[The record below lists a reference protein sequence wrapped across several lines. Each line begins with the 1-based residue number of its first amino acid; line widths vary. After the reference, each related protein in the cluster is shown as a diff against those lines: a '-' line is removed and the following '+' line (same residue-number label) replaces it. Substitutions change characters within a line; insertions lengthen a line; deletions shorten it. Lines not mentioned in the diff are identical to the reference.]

1 MQNFQDECEAKMK
14 VLEEAQGSAGKM
26 SCHNE
31 ADDKVQSL
39 KVKNRLTILFICSM
53 IMLNICYRNTNMN
66 VRALV
71 PVAHEQKLSHID
83 FDF

>member
-1 MQNFQDECEAKMK
+1 MK

-39 KVKNRLTILFICSM
+39 KVKKSVDNIVHMFNDYVEY
-53 IMLNICYRNTNMN
+53 ML
-66 VRALV
+66 
-71 PVAHEQKLSHID
+71 QKCKYEG
-83 FDF
+83 

>member
-39 KVKNRLTILFICSM
+39 KVKKSADNIVHMFNDYVEY
-53 IMLNICYRNTNMN
+53 ML
-66 VRALV
+66 
-71 PVAHEQKLSHID
+71 QKHKYEC
-83 FDF
+83 

>member
-53 IMLNICYRNTNMN
+53 IMLNICCRNANMN

-71 PVAHEQKLSHID
+71 AISHEQKLCHID
-83 FDF
+83 YDF

>member
-1 MQNFQDECEAKMK
+1 MK

-39 KVKNRLTILFICSM
+39 KVKKSADNIVHMFNDYVEY
-53 IMLNICYRNTNMN
+53 ML
-66 VRALV
+66 
-71 PVAHEQKLSHID
+71 QKCEYEC
-83 FDF
+83 

>member
-1 MQNFQDECEAKMK
+1 MK

-39 KVKNRLTILFICSM
+39 KVKNRLTILFIRSM
-53 IMLNICYRNTNMN
+53 IMLNI
-66 VRALV
+66 
-71 PVAHEQKLSHID
+71 
-83 FDF
+83 

>member
-1 MQNFQDECEAKMK
+1 MK

-39 KVKNRLTILFICSM
+39 KVKNRLTILFICSR
-53 IMLNICYRNTNMN
+53 IILNICYRNANMN
-66 VRALV
+66 VRPLV
-71 PVAHEQKLSHID
+71 PVAHEQKLYHID

>member
-1 MQNFQDECEAKMK
+1 MK

-39 KVKNRLTILFICSM
+39 KVKKTRLTILFICSV
-53 IMLNICYRNTNMN
+53 IMLNIYTTEM
-66 VRALV
+66 
-71 PVAHEQKLSHID
+71 QI
-83 FDF
+83 